1 MPKAID
7 ELVRMRDFQTLYE
20 LMSEDDDWMTQLDA
34 AEGLARLGDRRGYD
48 FLISSTQSE
57 DSEIRDVAREILDAP
72 DLKRIREEYDAI
84 RLRQHRDRVEAARK
98 RLGRGGPVFRYKMIY
113 LASGEILSED
123 ETPEG
128 FEVSAL
134 DELGLQ
140 GWEVVNMIPRRRT
153 LLVGSVDDHFTGAY
167 FLLKRTVLPDEPLED

>member
-48 FLISSTQSE
+48 FLVSSTQSE

-72 DLKRIREEYDAI
+72 DLKRIRDEYDAT

-128 FEVSAL
+128 FEVPAL

-167 FLLKRTVLPDEPLED
+167 FLLKRAVLPDEPLED